1 MRNPYTD
8 EFFHEMTSDRVSEL
22 ATTPEGVAKL
32 RDWFCEA
39 VRELHTRHRDI
50 RSACNILG
58 LDATIPA
65 LCTDTMHALDSMWE
79 ILHAVDM
86 AGLRRSI
93 GQSQSAITGML
104 ALAFKDEDPIL
115 AKSIAGNLAKAGGV

>member
-1 MRNPYTD
+1 
-8 EFFHEMTSDRVSEL
+8 
-22 ATTPEGVAKL
+22 
-32 RDWFCEA
+32 
-39 VRELHTRHRDI
+39 
-50 RSACNILG
+50 
-58 LDATIPA
+58 
-65 LCTDTMHALDSMWE
+65 MHALDSMWE

-104 ALAFKDEDPIL
+104 ALALKDEDPVL